1 MMARRGFGRGSGRG
15 FSVAA
20 RRPRNDDDRILP
32 LINVVFLLL
41 IFFMIAGKLTTS
53 DPFRI
58 DPPTSISQ
66 GESGS
71 EEVTV
76 LIGPDGRIAVNGIET
91 EGQALTRTLGGEKES
106 IPQTVRLKADG
117 AAPAD
122 LLVSVMERLREA
134 GVQKVRLLT
143 VTGAEG

>member
-1 MMARRGFGRGSGRG
+1 MMARAGFTA
-15 FSVAA
+15 AA
-20 RRPRNDDDRILP
+20 RRPKNEDDRILP

-58 DPPTSISQ
+58 EPPTSISQ
-66 GESGS
+66 GDSGQ
-71 EEVTV
+71 EDVMV
-76 LIGPDGRIAVNGIET
+76 LVGPDGRIAVNGVET
-91 EGQALTRTLGGEKES
+91 DETALATALGTPKDSVPE
-106 IPQTVRLKADG
+106 TVRLKADG

-122 LLVSVMERLREA
+122 LLVSVMEKLREA

-143 VTGAEG
+143 VTGEEG